1 MGGRGREITSVRV
14 AILSCLAYTHFHLFL
29 HLKKHLASQKFHK
42 HKEVKNE
49 VTTHLH
55 AQVAEFYDI
64 RIQKL
69 VPRLHKC
76 LDKGG
81 DYVEK

>member
-1 MGGRGREITSVRV
+1 
-14 AILSCLAYTHFHLFL
+14 LFL
-29 HLKKHLASQKFHK
+29 HLKKHLAGQKFHED
-42 HKEVKNE
+42 KEVKNE
-49 VTTHLH
+49 VTTWLR

-69 VPRLHKC
+69 VRRLNKC
-76 LDKGG
+76 LDNGG

>member
-1 MGGRGREITSVRV
+1 MGGREREITSVRV
-14 AILSCLAYTHFHLFL
+14 GIMSHLAHSHFHLFL
-29 HLKKHLASQKFHK
+29 HLKKHLAGQKFHK
-42 HKEVKNE
+42 DEDLKNE
-49 VTTHLH
+49 VTTCLH
-55 AQVAEFYDI
+55 AQVVEFYDI
-64 RIQKL
+64 GIQKL

>member
-1 MGGRGREITSVRV
+1 
-14 AILSCLAYTHFHLFL
+14 LFL
-29 HLKKHLASQKFHK
+29 HLKKQLTSQKFHK
-42 HKEVKNE
+42 DEDVKNE
-49 VTTHLH
+49 VTTCSH

-64 RIQKL
+64 EIQKL
-69 VPRLHKC
+69 VAKLNKC